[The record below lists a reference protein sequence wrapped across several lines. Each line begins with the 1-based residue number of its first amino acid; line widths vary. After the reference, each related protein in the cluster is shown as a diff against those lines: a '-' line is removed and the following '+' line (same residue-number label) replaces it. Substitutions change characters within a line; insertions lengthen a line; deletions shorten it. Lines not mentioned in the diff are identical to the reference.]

1 MKQNVLVKR
10 SVMPQRVCLLN
21 DTSFIVKY
29 ERVSRKNL
37 PSNMTIR
44 QTKTTGPRNR
54 RTRKKKVRF
63 PYTATQK
70 SARRIIKKYSNKRKK
85 KAQQGGSLIGNL
97 AEWGISMG
105 SKAINSGLG
114 KKLIDEG
121 IKYAPELYK
130 LGTSKIKNKNVKR
143 ALNSDV
149 ANYIVTE
156 TKKKQNTI

>member
-44 QTKTTGPRNR
+44 QTKTIGPRNR

-63 PYTATQK
+63 PYTATKICQK
-70 SARRIIKKYSNKRKK
+70 DNKKIFK
-85 KAQQGGSLIGNL
+85 Q
-97 AEWGISMG
+97 
-105 SKAINSGLG
+105 
-114 KKLIDEG
+114 
-121 IKYAPELYK
+121 
-130 LGTSKIKNKNVKR
+130 
-143 ALNSDV
+143 
-149 ANYIVTE
+149 
-156 TKKKQNTI
+156 TKKKGSTRWKPNRKFS